1 MCLYTHVCATE
12 SSDLIAVSVMEG
24 VELHVKVQEGLC
36 LKARQ
41 GVVPPR
47 HVENCLDGPWA
58 VEVTTTI

>member
-47 HVENCLDGPWA
+47 HVENCLDGP
-58 VEVTTTI
+58 